1 MQVEQRSE
9 LVDMVA
15 LLAKSEA
22 KAEREAALQGQGALQ
37 EGLPQDGAGGAQ
49 WDSSRSSAAEALKE
63 VGIWHRDYEA
73 EIDVLPQHMFS
84 GAALQLRLRH
94 AAPGQNMSQV
104 NISSVAQAA
113 VDIAATAL
121 NTALLSAEQTVEKT
135 QQKPEVGSMWKL
147 CISGSSLCERLCTE
161 FRWLCGL
168 GRLLRS
174 LELSQ
179 MKQMSSWM
187 GGKQ

>member
-22 KAEREAALQGQGALQ
+22 KAEREAALQ
-37 EGLPQDGAGGAQ
+37 EGLLEAGAGGAQ
-49 WDSSRSSAAEALKE
+49 RDSSRSSAAEALQE
-63 VGIWHRDYEA
+63 VGSRHRNHEA
-73 EIDVLPQHMFS
+73 DIGVLLQHVFPGS
-84 GAALQLRLRH
+84 ALQLRLRH
-94 AAPGQNMSQV
+94 AAPGQNMSKV

-135 QQKPEVGSMWKL
+135 QQKPEVGSLWKL
-147 CISGSSLCERLCTE
+147 CIFRSSFCEHPC
-161 FRWLCGL
+161 
-168 GRLLRS
+168 
-174 LELSQ
+174 
-179 MKQMSSWM
+179 MH
-187 GGKQ
+187 

>member
-1 MQVEQRSE
+1 
-9 LVDMVA
+9 
-15 LLAKSEA
+15 
-22 KAEREAALQGQGALQ
+22 
-37 EGLPQDGAGGAQ
+37 
-49 WDSSRSSAAEALKE
+49 
-63 VGIWHRDYEA
+63 
-73 EIDVLPQHMFS
+73 
-84 GAALQLRLRH
+84 
-94 AAPGQNMSQV
+94 MSQV

-135 QQKPEVGSMWKL
+135 QQKPEVGSLWKL
-147 CISGSSLCERLCTE
+147 CIIRSSFCKHPCTE

-174 LELSQ
+174 LEQSQ